1 MCVHLCVCAREHI
14 PELSIGRWS
23 LSLDYDHQTSFST
36 SVLIETTFGSE
47 SPFLLFHS
55 FTFSLLTFYSFCF
68 SCFYC
73 SFSNFFCLLSLLF
86 FCLSSLSSPLFPSL
100 ILFFSFFPLLVSFR
114 HSSFSN
120 PGFSF
125 FIFSLFFSPL
135 HLCLRVLLSVLTD
148 SEKLKAAVGAPHTQT
163 QFLFV
168 LTISQKCLL
177 SYRST

>member
-47 SPFLLFHS
+47 SPFLLFRS

-73 SFSNFFCLLSLLF
+73 YFSIFFAFYHYFSSVCLLYLPLF
-86 FCLSSLSSPLFPSL
+86 FLHSFFFFL
-100 ILFFSFFPLLVSFR
+100 ILSFARLFSPFLFLQSW
-114 HSSFSN
+114 
-120 PGFSF
+120 FSF
-125 FIFSLFFSPL
+125 FIFSLFFSLL